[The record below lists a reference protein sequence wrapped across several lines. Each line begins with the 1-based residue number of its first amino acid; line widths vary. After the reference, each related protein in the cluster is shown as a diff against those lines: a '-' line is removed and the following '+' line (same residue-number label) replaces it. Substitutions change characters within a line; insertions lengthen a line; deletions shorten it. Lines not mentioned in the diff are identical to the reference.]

1 MITMKKRVMSLALC
15 AAMALTIAFSGA
27 AGTVTASAD
36 STDTD
41 ESTEDTSSE
50 GLDMVVCL
58 GADLTSDQ
66 RATVLSLL
74 DLSESDLTDENV
86 VYITNEDEHNYLDDY
101 LSSSVIGSNAL
112 SSAVITKA
120 DEGAGLSI
128 TTENISYCTISM
140 YQNALATAGAEDIT
154 VKIAG
159 PTSISGTAALVG
171 VMLAYSEMTGDDVDE
186 EALDAACDEIT
197 TTGDVA
203 ESTGDSEGTE
213 ELIAAVK
220 EAVVENDLTDA
231 EDIEEVIDQ
240 AAEEIGLDLTDDDVD
255 TIVALMQKLAGLD
268 LDIDTIKEQA
278 SDIYD
283 KIVSKGYDLGVT
295 KEQAMGLL
303 DKILNWFQNLLSK
316 FSS

>member
-1 MITMKKRVMSLALC
+1 MITMKKRLMSLALC

-41 ESTEDTSSE
+41 ESMEDTSSE

-74 DLSESDLTDENV
+74 GLSESDLTDENV

-171 VMLAYSEMTGDDVDE
+171 VMLAYSELTGEAVDE

-197 TTGDVA
+197 TTGDIA

-283 KIVSKGYDLGVT
+283 KLVSKGYDLGVT